1 MTALHAI
8 YGPNPQSLTMSPGF
22 TDHGTIDATGE
33 KIAWCGRFWHPDGP
47 GTYEITRIH
56 FRWGSVITKA
66 GGSALTLSLQ
76 DVDLTAGAPLRPD
89 GTPDQTVAIANGSI
103 GTAGTWFRSGALSAN
118 RSLNYGDL
126 VSAVLEFD
134 GAGRLGSDLIR
145 TGGPTATM
153 HQNAVDIYTGSWNTG
168 TFVQPNVAFECSDG
182 TFGCL
187 NISMSHFI
195 CSAMTL
201 NQFNSGSTPDERALA
216 LIPPV
221 TMTIDAIS
229 GFFSNGTGTADF
241 DVVIYQGTTAIHTQS
256 IDGNA
261 IAQNDSR
268 LHTIPLS
275 SEVTLTAATQYYIAL
290 KPTTTNNCRW
300 YYATI
305 YNGEMM
311 RLHGYPAT
319 TGEATRTNAGSWSAA
334 DTTLL
339 PLVCL
344 HICDVAGS
352 GGGVRMVNVRG
363 GADQ

>member
-1 MTALHAI
+1 MSAI
-8 YGPNPQSLTMSPGF
+8 NAIFGPNPQSLTMSPGF
-22 TDHGTIDATGE
+22 SNHGTIDATGE

-76 DVDLTAGAPLRPD
+76 DVDLANGAPIRPD
-89 GTPDQTVAIANGSI
+89 GTPDETVAITNGSI

-118 RSLNYGDL
+118 RSIAYGEL
-126 VSAVLEFD
+126 LSAVLEFD

-153 HQNAVDIYTGSWNTG
+153 QQNAVSAYDGSWSASN
-168 TFVQPNVAFECSDG
+168 FVQPNVAFECDDG
-182 TFGCL
+182 TFGCF
-187 NISMSHFI
+187 NIGMSHFI
-195 CSAMTL
+195 ASAQTL
-201 NQFNSGSTPDERALA
+201 NQYNSGSTPDERALA
-216 LIPPV
+216 LIPAV

-229 GFFSNGTGTADF
+229 GLLSNSAGTADF
-241 DVVIYQGTTAIHTQS
+241 DIVIYQGTTAIHTQS

-261 IAQNDSR
+261 LAQNDSR
-268 LHTIPLS
+268 IHTIPLS
-275 SEVTLTAATQYYIAL
+275 SEVTLTAGTQYYIAL
-290 KPTTTNNCRW
+290 KPTTANYVTW

-319 TGEATRTNAGSWSAA
+319 TGEATRTDAGSWSAI
-334 DTTLL
+334 DTTKL

-344 HICDVAGS
+344 HVCDVAAGGS
-352 GGGVRMVNVRG
+352 TVIVIE
-363 GADQ
+363 D